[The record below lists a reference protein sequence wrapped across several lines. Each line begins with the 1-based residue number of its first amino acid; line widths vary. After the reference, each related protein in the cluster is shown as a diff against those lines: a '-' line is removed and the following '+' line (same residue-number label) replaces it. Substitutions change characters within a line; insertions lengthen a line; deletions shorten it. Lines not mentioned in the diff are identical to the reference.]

1 MSIGLLIV
9 THVNIG
15 RAMLETATRMLG
27 VCPVATEVLEADWDC
42 RPEELRIQARKLV
55 AKLDDGDG
63 VLVLT
68 DMYGG
73 TPSNIANSLSSQ
85 HKLAVVTGLNLPMLV
100 RILNYASLDLDE
112 VAEKAYSG
120 GRAGVFSCE
129 RKGVV
134 SD

>member
-15 RAMLETATRMLG
+15 QAMLDTATRMLG

-42 RPEELRIQARKLV
+42 RPEELCARARRLV
-55 AKLDDGDG
+55 AQLDDGDG

-73 TPSNIANSLSSQ
+73 TPSNIANSLGND
-85 HKLAVVTGLNLPMLV
+85 HKVAVVTGLNLPMLV
-100 RILNYASLDLDE
+100 RLLNYASLDLHE

-129 RKGVV
+129 RQGGV